1 MRWSTSKIPRPLN
14 NILISDFWASAWMQ
28 MLKSTDVW
36 PPLKQ
41 LYHFFTE
48 EVLESLLNL
57 ANGFHDGASPSFWQ
71 NLMVSL
77 FMLCYHF
84 TMYWNPKST
93 HYMFS
98 YMGSNVNWRFL
109 QSAKKK
115 WCMHFPSISQQK
127 EASRTSSIYV
137 EKKMVWYFLNP
148 PRTCCTDQYS
158 LVYGLN

>member
-109 QSAKKK
+109 QSAKKNDACISPRYLNK
-115 WCMHFPSISQQK
+115 RKPPVLHRFMWKKRWFDTFWTHLVHAALISI
-127 EASRTSSIYV
+127 A
-137 EKKMVWYFLNP
+137 
-148 PRTCCTDQYS
+148 
-158 LVYGLN
+158 